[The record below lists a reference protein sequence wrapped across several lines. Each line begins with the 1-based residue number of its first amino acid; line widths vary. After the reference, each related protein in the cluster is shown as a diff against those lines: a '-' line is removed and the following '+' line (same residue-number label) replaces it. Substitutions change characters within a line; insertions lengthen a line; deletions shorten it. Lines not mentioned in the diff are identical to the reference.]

1 MVCAA
6 WAPQQASR
14 LLLCLKS
21 QINLLWHVTCPYSLC
36 APLHPQVL
44 VHDGVRCLG
53 TTAICAKLREV
64 AQMNSGFKIEHEVLH
79 VDCQP
84 LGSVSGGV
92 GVGKCE
98 ACGKVWGAGMTG
110 RWCK

>member
-1 MVCAA
+1 M
-6 WAPQQASR
+6 
-14 LLLCLKS
+14 
-21 QINLLWHVTCPYSLC
+21 
-36 APLHPQVL
+36 
-44 VHDGVRCLG
+44 HDGVRCLG